1 MTQPL
6 RQQFFT
12 TDSTIDNILSEDQKD
27 QEKIT
32 EIREESANYQNES
45 NPDLVSIDG
54 HVLSTPELKKGE
66 SMKINR

>member
-54 HVLSTPELKKGE
+54 HVLSTPELKKDE